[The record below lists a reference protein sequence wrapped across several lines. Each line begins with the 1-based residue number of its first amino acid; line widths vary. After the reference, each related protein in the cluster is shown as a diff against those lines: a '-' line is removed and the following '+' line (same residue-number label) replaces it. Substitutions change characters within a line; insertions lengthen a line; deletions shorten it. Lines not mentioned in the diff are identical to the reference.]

1 MIVDKIE
8 KNGMIGKIYRTNMG
22 YNYKIFKDKEVIM
35 MSYVYLLDED
45 VTRSK
50 LIDDLENIDL
60 NKVDKL

>member
-1 MIVDKIE
+1 MIVGKIE
-8 KNGMIGKIYRTNMG
+8 KNGMVGKIYRTSMG